1 MYGFESDYFLRMR
14 CDSMEKRWHIQETD
28 DASILDLADR
38 AGISSVLAQILY
50 NRGIRTNEEIRRY
63 LYDDMDD
70 LDDPFLMKGMKKAVE
85 RICRAI
91 EEQEK
96 IVIYGDYDVDG
107 ITSTALVYS
116 VLRDLGGCPSFY
128 IPERQSEGYGLNA
141 DALQVL
147 QDDGTHVLITVDCGI
162 SSHDLIEQF
171 NQFMD
176 IIVTDHHMPPQLIPD
191 AYAVINPKQEGCPYP
206 FKDLAGAGVAFKLCQ
221 ALWQKRNG
229 KTLPGYVELCALG
242 TIADLVPLRGEN
254 RILVKEGLKRMKKG
268 LNTGVQALLTS
279 SGLTPDTITAGRIAF
294 TAAPRLNAAG
304 RISHATRGVEV
315 LLESDAG
322 KATSLADELSELN
335 KERQD
340 IEHTIAEQAVN
351 QIEEKGQSQ
360 DGVLVAYGNDWHSG
374 VIGIAASRLVEK
386 FYRPALVISI
396 HDGIGKGSCR
406 SIPGFNMYEALK
418 SADDLLIQY
427 GGHTMAAGFSI
438 VPDKIESFRQRLLAY
453 AADHM
458 TEESYIPEVVID
470 KELQADDIS
479 LQLIQELSALEPYGM
494 GNSRPVFALRDAV
507 ISECRPIGRN
517 KHHLRLSIETE
528 RQRLGAV
535 GWSMASCCANVLEGD
550 TVDLAFTLEP
560 NEYNGIV
567 SPQMVLQDIH
577 RQPQT
582 IQLDRNVMVDIYMAL
597 KHCIPEGGLPVWQ
610 VQQRLIDAV
619 HSRYEAHTA
628 CAAMS
633 VLREI
638 GVLDVRELPDGP
650 IYYFPALT
658 GKMHLEASATYGK
671 YFRSEGGR

>member
-1 MYGFESDYFLRMR
+1 
-14 CDSMEKRWHIQETD
+14 
-28 DASILDLADR
+28 
-38 AGISSVLAQILY
+38 
-50 NRGIRTNEEIRRY
+50 
-63 LYDDMDD
+63 
-70 LDDPFLMKGMKKAVE
+70 
-85 RICRAI
+85 
-91 EEQEK
+91 
-96 IVIYGDYDVDG
+96 
-107 ITSTALVYS
+107 
-116 VLRDLGGCPSFY
+116 
-128 IPERQSEGYGLNA
+128 
-141 DALQVL
+141 
-147 QDDGTHVLITVDCGI
+147 
-162 SSHDLIEQF
+162 
-171 NQFMD
+171 
-176 IIVTDHHMPPQLIPD
+176 
-191 AYAVINPKQEGCPYP
+191 
-206 FKDLAGAGVAFKLCQ
+206 
-221 ALWQKRNG
+221 
-229 KTLPGYVELCALG
+229 
-242 TIADLVPLRGEN
+242 
-254 RILVKEGLKRMKKG
+254 
-268 LNTGVQALLTS
+268 
-279 SGLTPDTITAGRIAF
+279 
-294 TAAPRLNAAG
+294 
-304 RISHATRGVEV
+304 
-315 LLESDAG
+315 
-322 KATSLADELSELN
+322 
-335 KERQD
+335 
-340 IEHTIAEQAVN
+340 
-351 QIEEKGQSQ
+351 
-360 DGVLVAYGNDWHSG
+360 
-374 VIGIAASRLVEK
+374 
-386 FYRPALVISI
+386 
-396 HDGIGKGSCR
+396 
-406 SIPGFNMYEALK
+406 
-418 SADDLLIQY
+418 
-427 GGHTMAAGFSI
+427 
-438 VPDKIESFRQRLLAY
+438 
-453 AADHM
+453 M

>member
-14 CDSMEKRWHIQETD
+14 CDSMEKRWHIQKTD

-141 DALQVL
+141 DALRVL
-147 QDDGTHVLITVDCGI
+147 QKDGTHVLITVDCGI

-171 NQFMD
+171 NQSMD

-229 KTLPGYVELCALG
+229 KTLLGYVELCALG

-279 SGLTPDTITAGRIAF
+279 SGLTPDTITTGRIAF

-304 RISHATRGVEV
+304 RISHATRGVEE

-351 QIEEKGQSQ
+351 QIEEKGQIQ

-438 VPDKIESFRQRLLAY
+438 VPDKIELFRQRLLAY

-494 GNSRPVFALRDAV
+494 GNSRPVFALRDVV